1 MSGTGD
7 ATLTI
12 TYQENTATTSRSDDF
27 TVSGG
32 SANATF
38 SLTQNGAAAILVF
51 NDLDTL
57 EVPYSEGDTTA
68 GLTSNCDWTVE
79 VLTSDDADWVT
90 VSPMN
95 GSGNAILSVHC
106 SENTNNFART
116 ALIKVTGCDLVTEKM
131 IHQDF
136 LTGINDPVIK
146 TNRSVYPNPCRTN
159 INIEL
164 IKDDFRMEI
173 INLQGQNAL
182 SRDVSIYSDREIQN
196 WNISTLIP
204 GTYLLKILNKE
215 GVLVKKIIK
224 N

>member
-1 MSGTGD
+1 
-7 ATLTI
+7 
-12 TYQENTATTSRSDDF
+12 
-27 TVSGG
+27 
-32 SANATF
+32 
-38 SLTQNGAAAILVF
+38 
-51 NDLDTL
+51 
-57 EVPYSEGDTTA
+57 
-68 GLTSNCDWTVE
+68 
-79 VLTSDDADWVT
+79 
-90 VSPMN
+90 
-95 GSGNAILSVHC
+95 
-106 SENTNNFART
+106 
-116 ALIKVTGCDLVTEKM
+116 M